1 MDLNDKIVIYRT
13 ADGQTTVDVRMD
25 GDTVWLSQAQMAEL
39 FQKDRTVIGR
49 HINNIYKEHELE
61 RETTCANFAHVG
73 KDADQTYQTALY
85 NLDVIISV
93 GYRVKSQRGTQFRIW
108 ANKVLKDYLVKGYAV
123 NKVLTEQRYTELKQL
138 VAVLGRTVKAQE
150 TLTSDDALNLV
161 EVVSDYAY
169 ALDTLDKYD
178 YQQLTVDQTTNEAK
192 FHATYE
198 GAMQTIEELKAKFGG
213 SQWFAH
219 EKDDSFKSSIGQ
231 IYQTFGGQDLY
242 PSVEEKAAMLLY
254 LVTKNHSFSDGNKR
268 IAATLF
274 LWFMAGNGILY
285 NSDGTKRI
293 ADNTLVAL
301 TLMIAESRTEEKDV
315 MVKVVVNLINKITGS
330 WKCKSNNCLYNII
343 KINTLVKIYRS
354 IDSNETLQKVKMAD
368 MINLLFEYHKEICQL
383 SKFVYVF
390 IFYSDKKLVQPFGYV
405 R

>member
-1 MDLNDKIVIYRT
+1 MVLDNKIVIYQT
-13 ADGQTTVDVRMD
+13 ADGQTTVDVRME

-39 FQKDRTVIGR
+39 FQTDRTSILR
-49 HINNIYKEHELE
+49 HIKNIYKTGELE
-61 RETTCANFAHVG
+61 EDSTCAFFAQVRTEG
-73 KDADQTYQTALY
+73 KRTVTRQIPYY
-85 NLDVIISV
+85 NLDLIISV
-93 GYRVKSQRGTQFRIW
+93 GYRVNSLRGTQFRIW
-108 ANKVLKDYLVKGYAV
+108 ANRVLKEYLLKGYAV
-123 NKVLTEQRYTELKQL
+123 NKALTEQRYTELKQL
-138 VAVLGRTVKAQE
+138 VAVLGRTVKVHE
-150 TLTSDDALNLV
+150 TLTSDDALNLI

-178 YQQLTVDQTTNEAK
+178 YQQLAVEQTTNEAK

-198 GAMQTIEELKAKFGG
+198 GAMQAIEELKTKFGG

-231 IYQTFGGQDLY
+231 IYQTFGGEDLY

-285 NSDGTKRI
+285 NPDGTKRI

-315 MVKVVVNLINKITGS
+315 MVKVVVNLINK
-330 WKCKSNNCLYNII
+330 NN
-343 KINTLVKIYRS
+343 
-354 IDSNETLQKVKMAD
+354 
-368 MINLLFEYHKEICQL
+368 
-383 SKFVYVF
+383 
-390 IFYSDKKLVQPFGYV
+390 YSHY
-405 R
+405 